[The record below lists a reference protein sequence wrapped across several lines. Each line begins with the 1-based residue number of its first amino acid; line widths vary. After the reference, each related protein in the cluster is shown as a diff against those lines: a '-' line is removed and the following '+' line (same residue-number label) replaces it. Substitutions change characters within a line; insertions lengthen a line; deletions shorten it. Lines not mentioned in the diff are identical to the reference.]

1 MKKTI
6 ISPRE
11 LTVLELISREY
22 TSEEIA
28 QEMFISPHTALTH
41 RKNLLSKLNARN
53 TAGLVRIGFETKL
66 LRITACF
73 LMMCISILGFSQDI
87 KLEVEGLTKM
97 RGNVDINSSED
108 STSIY
113 IGRLT
118 GNSEYD
124 PLVRKYN
131 VVVGLNAGSD
141 MTDAFNNSL
150 FGYQAGKGITTGYDN
165 SAFGSESGERND
177 VGYQNSFFGSES
189 GQLNESGIR
198 NSFFGFRAGEAS
210 VTGDR
215 NTFLGHTAG
224 QGNGAGSSNVYIGDA
239 AGIENDGSFNV
250 YLGSLSG
257 NSVATDTRE
266 RAIAI
271 GYNAKVACDF
281 CAVIG
286 GEGNESVNVGIGTN
300 APTTKLHINGDE
312 GAELLLEDIGSVATI
327 RMKTENSLENW
338 IVSGKSHST
347 LPIAGQTEEDA
358 AIIFQYGQDSI
369 FRFRGNGDANMAG
382 TLTENSDIRLKK
394 NINRI
399 TNILPQLMALN
410 GYTYNWKDKDK
421 NTALQVGLIA
431 QEVQAQFPELVQVDE
446 KGKLSVSYT
455 RFVPL
460 LIEGLKEQEERIA
473 KLEKLVEKLI
483 AK

>member
-11 LTVLELISREY
+11 LTVLELISQEY

-28 QEMFISPHTALTH
+28 QAMFISPHTALTH

-73 LMMCISILGFSQDI
+73 LMMCFSSLGFTQDI

-113 IGRLT
+113 MGRLT
-118 GNSEYD
+118 GNSAFD
-124 PLVRKYN
+124 PNVRKYN
-131 VVVGLNAGSD
+131 VIVGINAGSE
-141 MTDAFNNSL
+141 MTDGSDNAL
-150 FGYQAGKGITTGYDN
+150 FGFQAGKLLTTGYGN
-165 SAFGSESGERND
+165 AVFGSESGENLNI
-177 VGYQNSFFGSES
+177 GYENSFFGSEA
-189 GQLNESGIR
+189 GQFNESGFR
-198 NSFFGFRAGEAS
+198 NSFFGFKAGESSIA
-210 VTGDR
+210 GER
-215 NTFLGHTAG
+215 NTFIGRGAG
-224 QGNGAGSSNVYIGDA
+224 QNNNSGNSNVYLGDA
-239 AGIENDGSFNV
+239 AGPENDGSFNV

-257 NSVATDTRE
+257 NAVATETRE

-286 GEGNESVNVGIGTN
+286 GEGNESVNVGIGTDEPE
-300 APTTKLHINGDE
+300 AKMHLYGDE
-312 GAELLLEDIGSVATI
+312 NIELLLEDIGSVATI
-327 RMKTENSLENW
+327 RMKTENSLDNW
-338 IVSGKSHST
+338 RITGKSHSVSPF
-347 LPIAGQTEEDA
+347 LGQTEEDA
-358 AIIFQYGQDSI
+358 SIIFQYGQDSI
-369 FRFRGNGDANMAG
+369 FRFKGNGDANMAG

-399 TNILPQLMALN
+399 TNVLPKLMALK
-410 GYTYNWKDKDK
+410 GYTYNWKDKDN

-431 QEVQAQFPELVQVDE
+431 QEVQAEFPELVQVDE

-460 LIEGLKEQEERIA
+460 LIEGLKEQEARIA
-473 KLEKLVEKLI
+473 TLEKMLEELI